1 MNNFK
6 GFRAENC
13 SEFRPIPGTDNQI
26 LLHFC
31 SMETSFY
38 DSSVFTYGILPALIF
53 LSRILDVTIGTLR
66 IVMVSKGQKVWAP
79 ILGFFEVLIWLI
91 AISKIFQNLDNWVC
105 YVTYAAGF
113 AAGNY
118 IGLILEERLAVGI
131 VKIQIITRKKASK
144 LIQNLTDAGYG
155 LTHHEAQGS
164 SETVN
169 IIYTI
174 ILRTEVQKV
183 KDIVNLTNPKA
194 FYSVEDVKSV
204 SKGVFPIKTSSRW
217 RKGK

>member
-1 MNNFK
+1 
-6 GFRAENC
+6 
-13 SEFRPIPGTDNQI
+13 
-26 LLHFC
+26 
-31 SMETSFY
+31 METSFY
-38 DSSVFTYGILPALIF
+38 DSSAFTYAILPALIF

-66 IVMVSKGQKVWAP
+66 IVMVSKGQKIWAP

-91 AISKIFQNLDNWVC
+91 AISKIFQNLDNWLC

-131 VKIQIITRKKASK
+131 VKIQIITRKKATQ
-144 LIQNLTDAGYG
+144 LIRNLSEAGYG
-155 LTHHEAQGS
+155 LTHHEAEGS

-174 ILRTEVQKV
+174 INRTEVHAV
-183 KDIVNLTNPKA
+183 KEIVDLTNPRA

-204 SKGVFPIKTSSRW
+204 NKGVFPLKPGSKW